1 MAKPS
6 YDEVVAER
14 DTLRE
19 KVIDLNAERK
29 ALVELLK
36 PDGEE
41 CLVEAAQRL
50 RSVLGI
56 EREENVVMRA
66 ELAGVRADLN
76 TAAGRAQ
83 ALAKGRTDPAVE
95 SGLALDGSGWP
106 LKPGLQDVRGVKTPA
121 YLRWLAAEHPEI
133 WNAKCGGEPPQAD

>member
-19 KVIDLNAERK
+19 KVIDLETELEWLKSK
-29 ALVELLK
+29 AP
-36 PDGEE
+36 PDEE
-41 CLVEAAQRL
+41 
-50 RSVLGI
+50 
-56 EREENVVMRA
+56 
-66 ELAGVRADLN
+66 
-76 TAAGRAQ
+76 
-83 ALAKGRTDPAVE
+83 
-95 SGLALDGSGWP
+95 GLPTVPVDGSGWP
-106 LKPGLQDVRGVKTPA
+106 LKPELQDVRGVKTPA